1 MYPSELPDDNL
12 LLWSKFLH
20 GDTCAFEKLMNR
32 HYRDLFNYGTRFTG
46 DKELV
51 KDCIQDLFLVLWKNR
66 STVNQT
72 NFVKFYLLKSL
83 RRKLSKALSC
93 NIYSFVNNELHFD
106 AGFDDPVETKII
118 VSEYHLESSQKV
130 RKLLATL
137 SPREQEVIFLR
148 FYTDVDYS
156 QIAEIMSIHRQSAY
170 NLLHDAL
177 RKLKKNFS
185 SNKF

>member
-1 MYPSELPDDNL
+1 
-12 LLWSKFLH
+12 
-20 GDTCAFEKLMNR
+20 
-32 HYRDLFNYGTRFTG
+32 
-46 DKELV
+46 V

-72 NFVKFYLLKSL
+72 NFIKFYLLKSL
-83 RRKLSKALSC
+83 RRKLNKALSW
-93 NIYSFVNNELHFD
+93 NIYSSINNELHFD
-106 AGFDDPVETKII
+106 AGFDDSVETKII
-118 VSEYHLESSQKV
+118 LSENHLESSQKL

-137 SPREQEVIFLR
+137 SPRGQEVIFLR
-148 FYTDVDYS
+148 FYIDANYY

-185 SNKF
+185 CNKF